1 MSWLKGVMLGLLTAA
16 MLAFA
21 LGFWGFAQSVNDSA
35 PPDPFPEADAIV
47 ALTGGSRERLT
58 TGMDL
63 LAQGHGRRLLI
74 SGVNAKVTDEEIAK
88 LLAGGDQLFKCCV
101 DVGRQAEDTLG
112 NAAETAA
119 WVQRNGFETVIVVTD
134 NYHMPRSLSELRVA
148 MPHANLVAYPVRTR
162 ISRNGVWQNEPA
174 AASQLAG
181 EYLKYLVVRI
191 REALAALDKKPP
203 ISA

>member
-1 MSWLKGVMLGLLTAA
+1 
-16 MLAFA
+16 
-21 LGFWGFAQSVNDSA
+21 
-35 PPDPFPEADAIV
+35 
-47 ALTGGSRERLT
+47 
-58 TGMDL
+58 
-63 LAQGHGRRLLI
+63 
-74 SGVNAKVTDEEIAK
+74 
-88 LLAGGDQLFKCCV
+88 V

-148 MPHANLVAYPVRTR
+148 MPHAKLVPYPVRTR

-191 REALAALDKKPP
+191 RESLAALDKKPP
-203 ISA
+203 TSA

>member
-21 LGFWGFAQSVNDSA
+21 LGFWGFAQSVNAAA

-47 ALTGGSRERLT
+47 ALTGGSRQRLT

-112 NAAETAA
+112 NAVETAA

-148 MPHANLVAYPVRTR
+148 MPRAKLVPYPVRTR

-181 EYLKYLVVRI
+181 EYLKYLVVRV
-191 REALAALDKKPP
+191 REALAALDNKPP
-203 ISA
+203 TSP

>member
-1 MSWLKGVMLGLLTAA
+1 MSWLKGVILGLLTAA

-21 LGFWGFAQSVNDSA
+21 LGFWGFAQSVNAAA

-47 ALTGGSRERLT
+47 ALTGGSRQRLT

-148 MPHANLVAYPVRTR
+148 MPTAKLVPYPVLTR

-181 EYLKYLVVRI
+181 EYLKYLVVRV

-203 ISA
+203 TPA

>member
-21 LGFWGFAQSVNDSA
+21 LGFWGFAQSVNA
-35 PPDPFPEADAIV
+35 AAAPDPFPEADAIV
-47 ALTGGSRERLT
+47 ALTGGTERLT

-63 LAQGHGRRLLI
+63 LAEGHGRRLLI
-74 SGVNAKVTDEEIAK
+74 SGVNAKVTDEEMAK
-88 LLAGGDQLFKCCV
+88 LLAGGGDQLFKCCV
-101 DVGRQAEDTLG
+101 DIGRQAEDTLG

-119 WVQRNGFETVIVVTD
+119 WVRRNGFETVIVVTD

-148 MPHANLVAYPVRTR
+148 MPHARLVPYPVHAR

-203 ISA
+203 NPA